1 MHPWVG
7 LIIAHAHSYQP
18 SEGPQTPSLYV
29 CGYLLIFVYL
39 SDFSNRHRWPDIL
52 SIDPEWFQPLWHRQI
67 IYQSI
72 YTVWRFLFLFFFF
85 NDSLSLLSH
94 EDTYVKLSSL
104 CLSLTLFKSMTQKD
118 TKFSI
123 CQTSTHSPS
132 KHISRLKRYVHRSSA
147 SFGGIGLPLDHILK
161 RPRSLSSLPA
171 HV

>member
-39 SDFSNRHRWPDIL
+39 SDFSNRHQWPDIL
-52 SIDPEWFQPLWHRQI
+52 SIDPEWFQPFWHRQI

-118 TKFSI
+118 TKFSKPLPTLQANTLVDLNDMYI
-123 CQTSTHSPS
+123 AHQH
-132 KHISRLKRYVHRSSA
+132 HLV
-147 SFGGIGLPLDHILK
+147 GLGCH
-161 RPRSLSSLPA
+161 
-171 HV
+171 